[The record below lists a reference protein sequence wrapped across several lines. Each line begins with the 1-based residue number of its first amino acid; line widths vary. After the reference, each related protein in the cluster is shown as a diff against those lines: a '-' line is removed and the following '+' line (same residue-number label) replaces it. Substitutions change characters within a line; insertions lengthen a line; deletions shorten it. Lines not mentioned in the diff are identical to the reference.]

1 MNIYE
6 KLTAI
11 QKSLKAPKDAKNDYG
26 NYKYRTIESINEA
39 LKPLLDKNKAS
50 LTLTDELVLI
60 GDRFYIKSTAT
71 LRDNEHVLLCDKD
84 GNVQPMF
91 GESSVDRVEVV
102 AFAREPNLK
111 KGMDESQIT
120 GTASTYAR
128 KYALTGLFL
137 LDNSENDPD
146 KTNGAPIKCAA
157 CSKVIKDEELIK
169 ATMDK
174 YKKPICLDC
183 INKKKAEI
191 AKKKAEEEK
200 AKKNIADAELSF
212 PI

>member
-26 NYKYRTIESINEA
+26 KYSYRTIDSINEA
-39 LKPLLDKNKAS
+39 LKPLLDKNKTS
-50 LTLTDELVLI
+50 LVLTDSVEPI
-60 GDRFYIKSTAT
+60 GNRFYVKATAT
-71 LRDNEHVLLCDKD
+71 LIDNESENL
-84 GNVQPMF
+84 
-91 GESSVDRVEVV
+91 SSISSS
-102 AFAREPNLK
+102 AFAREPDLK
-111 KGMDESQIT
+111 KGTDESQIT

-146 KTNGAPIKCAA
+146 KTNGEPIKCAA

-200 AKKNIADAELSF
+200 AKKNIPDAQL
-212 PI
+212 PIPL